1 MIEKASQPATL
12 RPVQVSILLFV
23 ALVATLLSLNG
34 CSMSKSSPA
43 PMTRVMA
50 TAFAFVSNSGSGTVS
65 AFAIS
70 PTGSLSP
77 VSSPVASGA
86 GAEFMAMD
94 TVHKFLFVANQGA
107 GNVSAFSVNTAT
119 GMLTPVPGSPF
130 AAGSAPL
137 GIAVDPMGNFVFV
150 ANQNDS
156 TISGFSIN
164 SMSGA
169 LTPIPGSPFAGVS
182 NPFGVTA
189 SPTGAFL
196 FVSSFNAGSG
206 TGNTVSTFAINS
218 STGDLSLAGSGVS
231 TSSPAGITAPIG
243 LATDGKFL
251 FVGDH
256 MAESVVSFSIAGS
269 GALTPVS
276 TLPTPASGCGVSCHH
291 NPLRLAIDP
300 MDKFVFWTNVQAGTL
315 ASFSINNGAL
325 APIAEVS
332 TGQHPFGLA
341 VDPTG
346 SFIFVVNKT
355 DNTIS
360 GFSVNSTTGMVSR
373 LMGSPFAEGSS
384 APTDI
389 VIVARQ

>member
-1 MIEKASQPATL
+1 
-12 RPVQVSILLFV
+12 
-23 ALVATLLSLNG
+23 
-34 CSMSKSSPA
+34 
-43 PMTRVMA
+43 
-50 TAFAFVSNSGSGTVS
+50 
-65 AFAIS
+65 
-70 PTGSLSP
+70 
-77 VSSPVASGA
+77 
-86 GAEFMAMD
+86 MAMD

-107 GNVSAFSVNTAT
+107 GTVSAFSVNTAT
-119 GMLTPVPGSPF
+119 GMLAPVPGSPF

-150 ANQNDS
+150 ANQNSS
-156 TISGFSIN
+156 TISCFSIN

-169 LTPIPGSPFAGVS
+169 LTPVPGSPFAGVS
-182 NPFGVTA
+182 NPFGVTV

-206 TGNTVSTFAINS
+206 TGNTVSTFTINS
-218 STGDLSLAGSGVS
+218 STGALTLAGSGVA
-231 TSSPAGITAPIG
+231 TASPAGITAPIG

-315 ASFSINNGAL
+315 VSFSNNNGTL
-325 APIAEVS
+325 APITEVS

-346 SFIFVVNKT
+346 SFIFVVNKV

-360 GFSVNSTTGMVSR
+360 GFSVNSATGMVSP